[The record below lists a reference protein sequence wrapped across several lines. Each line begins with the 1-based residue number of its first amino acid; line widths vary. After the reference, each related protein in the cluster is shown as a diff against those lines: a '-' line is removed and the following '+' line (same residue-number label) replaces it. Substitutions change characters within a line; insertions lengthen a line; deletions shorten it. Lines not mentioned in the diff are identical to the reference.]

1 MAINPLFDPSTDNQ
15 VISPESQKM
24 INQDLVSDEITP
36 QDQAFLDH
44 LMDLVNKGTIQLFVP
59 DSLINQAIYAQVSD
73 EAKGLA
79 DQNALTMLSKIRQIV
94 NLKKTYDRPTYQ
106 MISLVASLRQ
116 NKERL
121 EEHAGDIFI
130 L

>member
-24 INQDLVSDEITP
+24 INQDVVSDEITP

-44 LMDLVNKGTIQLFVP
+44 LMDLVNKGTLQLFVP
-59 DSLINQAIYAQVSD
+59 DSLINQAVYAQVSD